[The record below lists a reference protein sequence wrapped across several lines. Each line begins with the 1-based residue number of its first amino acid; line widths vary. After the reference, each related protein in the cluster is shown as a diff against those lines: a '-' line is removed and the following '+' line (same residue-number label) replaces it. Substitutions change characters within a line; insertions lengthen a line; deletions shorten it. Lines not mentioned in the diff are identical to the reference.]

1 MEKDV
6 FVKVR
11 GLHIAADTDS
21 DIPVEVISKGSYY
34 LKNGKHYLLY
44 EEAMEG
50 FNDVTKN
57 RLTFTED
64 RLEITKSGVINAH
77 LLFERDK
84 RNSTFYYT
92 PFGSITVGIDT
103 KNMDISITDDLI
115 KINISYALEMNN
127 RLVSDCSIYMEI
139 TGRSNKNFR
148 L

>member
-21 DIPVEVISKGSYY
+21 DIPIEVISKGSYY